1 MNFFLNHLPENIM
14 TIIVTS
20 VTMFAIFKVTS
31 FVLRILIAI
40 ALIAFL
46 FYMITTYGPVM
57 EIAPGGIMPIQM

>member
-20 VTMFAIFKVTS
+20 VTMFALFKVTS
-31 FVLRILIAI
+31 FVLRMLIAI

-46 FYMITTYGPVM
+46 FYMIMTYGPVM
-57 EIAPGGIMPIQM
+57 KIAPGEIMPIQM